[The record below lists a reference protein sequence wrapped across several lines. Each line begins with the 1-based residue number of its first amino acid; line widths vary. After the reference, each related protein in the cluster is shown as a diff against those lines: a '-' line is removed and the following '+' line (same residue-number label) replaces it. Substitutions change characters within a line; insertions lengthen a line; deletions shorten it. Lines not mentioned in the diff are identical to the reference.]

1 MGDYIEQHKFID
13 NVLPCYGHA
22 VLINEKISLTSFV
35 LWLISTKRGLY
46 VIVNKD
52 GIDIL
57 QKATESMIV
66 ICYNILVRN
75 YKTINN
81 VLDKAIMMNFPEND
95 NLEKHFTFDVIA
107 KPSYV
112 LTATSDVFDKC
123 LCVVDADSLDKRTTK
138 QLIQRKLFAYC
149 NNILD
154 VDLDTI
160 SKIDWKIE
168 CDKLCEYPANYVFT
182 LGNGV
187 SFTLMFADNYEIVNN
202 S

>member
-22 VLINEKISLTSFV
+22 VLINEKISFTSFV
-35 LWLISTKRGLY
+35 IWLISTKKGLY

-52 GIDIL
+52 GIDVL

-123 LCVVDADSLDKRTTK
+123 LCVVDADSLDKHTTK

-154 VDLDTI
+154 VDLYTI
-160 SKIDWKIE
+160 SEIDWKIE
-168 CDKLCEYPANYVFT
+168 CEKLCENPADYVFT

-187 SFTLMFADNYEIVNN
+187 SFTLKFADNYEIVNN

>member
-22 VLINEKISLTSFV
+22 VLINEKISFTSFV
-35 LWLISTKRGLY
+35 IWLISTKKGLY

-52 GIDIL
+52 GIDVL

-81 VLDKAIMMNFPEND
+81 VLDKAIIMNFPEND

-123 LCVVDADSLDKRTTK
+123 LCVVDADSLDKHTTK

-154 VDLDTI
+154 VDLYTI
-160 SKIDWKIE
+160 SEIDWKIE
-168 CDKLCEYPANYVFT
+168 CEKLCENPADYVFT

-187 SFTLMFADNYEIVNN
+187 SFTLKFADNYEIVNN

>member
-13 NVLPCYGHA
+13 NVLPSYGQA
-22 VLINEKISLTSFV
+22 ILINEKISFTSFV

-46 VIVNKD
+46 VIINKD
-52 GIDIL
+52 GIDML
-57 QKATESMIV
+57 MKATESMIV
-66 ICYNILVRN
+66 ICYNILTKKYNTVE
-75 YKTINN
+75 N
-81 VLDKAIMMNFPEND
+81 VLDKAIMMNFTEND
-95 NLEKHFTFDVIA
+95 NLDKHFTFDVIA

-123 LCVVDADSLDKRTTK
+123 LCVVDADSLDKHTTK
-138 QLIQRKLFAYC
+138 RLIERKLFVYC

-160 SKIDWKIE
+160 SKIDWGIE
-168 CDKLCEYPANYVFT
+168 CERLCEHPADYVFL
-182 LGNGV
+182 LGNV

>member
-1 MGDYIEQHKFID
+1 MGDYIKQHKFID
-13 NVLPCYGHA
+13 NVLPSYGQA
-22 VLINEKISLTSFV
+22 ILINEKISVTSFV

-46 VIVNKD
+46 VIINKD
-52 GIDIL
+52 GIDML
-57 QKATESMIV
+57 MKATESMIV
-66 ICYNILVRN
+66 ICYNILVRD

-81 VLDKAIMMNFPEND
+81 VLDKAIMMNFPETD
-95 NLEKHFTFDVIA
+95 SLDKHFTFDVIA
-107 KPSYV
+107 KPGYV

-123 LCVVDADSLDKRTTK
+123 LCVVDADSLDKHTTK
-138 QLIQRKLFAYC
+138 RLIQRKLFAYC

-168 CDKLCEYPANYVFT
+168 CDKLCEHPADYVFT

>member
-1 MGDYIEQHKFID
+1 MRDYIEQHKFID

-123 LCVVDADSLDKRTTK
+123 LCVVDADSLDKHTTK

-168 CDKLCEYPANYVFT
+168 CDKLCEHPANYVFT

>member
-1 MGDYIEQHKFID
+1 MRDYIEQHKFID

-52 GIDIL
+52 GIDML
-57 QKATESMIV
+57 MKATESMIV

-123 LCVVDADSLDKRTTK
+123 LCVVDADSLDKHTTK

-168 CDKLCEYPANYVFT
+168 CDKLCEHPANYVFT

>member
-1 MGDYIEQHKFID
+1 MKTYTKQHKFID
-13 NVLPCYGHA
+13 NVLPSYGQA
-22 VLINEKISLTSFV
+22 ILINDKISVTSFV

-46 VIVNKD
+46 VIINKD
-52 GIDIL
+52 GIDML
-57 QKATESMIV
+57 MKATESMIV
-66 ICYNILVRN
+66 ICYNILTKKYDTVE
-75 YKTINN
+75 N
-81 VLDKAIMMNFPEND
+81 VLDKSIKMNFQEND
-95 NLEKHFTFDVIA
+95 NLDKHFTFDVIA
-107 KPSYV
+107 KASYV

-123 LCVVDADSLDKRTTK
+123 LCVVDADSLDKHTTK
-138 QLIQRKLFAYC
+138 QLIQRKLFTYC

-154 VDLDTI
+154 LDLDTI

-168 CDKLCEYPANYVFT
+168 CDKLCEHPANYVFT

>member
-1 MGDYIEQHKFID
+1 MRDYIEQHKFID

-52 GIDIL
+52 GIDVL

-123 LCVVDADSLDKRTTK
+123 LCVVDADSLDKHTTK

-168 CDKLCEYPANYVFT
+168 CDKLCEHPANYVFT

>member
-13 NVLPCYGHA
+13 NVLPSYGQA
-22 VLINEKISLTSFV
+22 ILINEKISFTSFV
-35 LWLISTKRGLY
+35 LWFISTKRGLY

-52 GIDIL
+52 GIDVL

-81 VLDKAIMMNFPEND
+81 VLDKAIIMNFPEND

-123 LCVVDADSLDKRTTK
+123 LCVVDADSLDKHTTK

-154 VDLDTI
+154 VDLYTI
-160 SKIDWKIE
+160 SEIDWKIE
-168 CDKLCEYPANYVFT
+168 CEKLCENPADYVFT

-187 SFTLMFADNYEIVNN
+187 SFTLKFADNYEIVNN

>member
-1 MGDYIEQHKFID
+1 MKTYTKQHKFID
-13 NVLPCYGHA
+13 NVLSSYGQA
-22 VLINEKISLTSFV
+22 ILINEKISFTSFV

-46 VIVNKD
+46 VIINKD
-52 GIDIL
+52 GIDML
-57 QKATESMIV
+57 MKATESMIV
-66 ICYNILVRN
+66 ICYNTLTKKYDTVE
-75 YKTINN
+75 N

-95 NLEKHFTFDVIA
+95 NLDKHFTFDVIA

-123 LCVVDADSLDKRTTK
+123 LCVVDADSLDKHTTK
-138 QLIQRKLFAYC
+138 RLIQRKLFAYC

-160 SKIDWKIE
+160 SKTDWGIE
-168 CDKLCEYPANYVFT
+168 CERLCEHPADYVFV
-182 LGNGV
+182 LGNV

>member
-13 NVLPCYGHA
+13 NVLPSYGQA
-22 VLINEKISLTSFV
+22 ILINEKISFTSFV

-52 GIDIL
+52 GIDVL

-66 ICYNILVRN
+66 ICYNILVRD
-75 YKTINN
+75 YKTISN

-123 LCVVDADSLDKRTTK
+123 LCVVDADSLNKHTTK

-168 CDKLCEYPANYVFT
+168 CDKLCEHPADYVFT
-182 LGNGV
+182 LDNGV